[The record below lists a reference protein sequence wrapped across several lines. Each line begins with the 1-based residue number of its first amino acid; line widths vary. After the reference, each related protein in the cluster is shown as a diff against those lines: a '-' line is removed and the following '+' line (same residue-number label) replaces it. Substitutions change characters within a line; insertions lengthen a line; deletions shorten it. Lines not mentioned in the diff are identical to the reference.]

1 MSKLDKRKNY
11 SEIMGP
17 GAKGKYVQNGVYFD
31 REFNSVADDI
41 EVEPIPV
48 VTLKAAKPKAKPV
61 PRKEKKGVSLG

>member
-31 REFNSVADDI
+31 RDFNSVDEDVKVE
-41 EVEPIPV
+41 EVPV
-48 VTLKAAKPKAKPV
+48 VKLKAAKPKAKPV
-61 PRKEKKGVSLG
+61 PKKEGS